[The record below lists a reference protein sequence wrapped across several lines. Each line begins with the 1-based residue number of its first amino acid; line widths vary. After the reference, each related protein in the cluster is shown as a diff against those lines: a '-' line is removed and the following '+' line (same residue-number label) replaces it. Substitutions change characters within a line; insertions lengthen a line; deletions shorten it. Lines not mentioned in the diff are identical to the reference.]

1 MKKLTILALGILIA
15 ATFFAQQTLWGGSH
29 IVSPEIHDDHTV
41 TFRLKAPKAVKVEVT
56 GDFLTPQQRETP
68 FGKNDVPGTA
78 ALFTVEHVQET
89 PQLGKASVDK
99 VVAAMTLEEKIQL
112 LVGTGMTGISGE
124 TTVVGEAKQLV
135 PGAAGTTHAIPRLGI
150 PAVVLTD
157 GPAGLRIMPVR
168 EGDDQTYYCTAFPVS
183 TTLAASWNTEL
194 VENVGKAIGNEVLE
208 YGVDVLLA
216 PAMNIHRNPLCGRN
230 FEYYSEDP
238 VVSGRMAA
246 AMTKGVQS
254 NGVVAT
260 LKHFAV
266 NNQETNRMGNDSRVT
281 PRALREIYLKGF
293 EIAVKESNPWAIM
306 SSYNKINGTYASEN
320 RELLITILRD
330 EWGYDGMVMTDWFA
344 GKDAPTI
351 VRAGNDLLMP
361 GTPQQ
366 YEAILAAVNESR
378 LGEDDLNRNVRNLLN
393 LILQT
398 PRFRGYAYANRPD
411 LEAHAVV
418 TRQSAAEGMVL
429 LKNDHNTLP
438 LSASVRKVAAYGVS
452 SYDFISG
459 GSGSGDVSEAYTVSL
474 VEGLI
479 NAGYQLN
486 SQLKGMYEAYIA
498 AEDEKNKP
506 DPANPLA
513 HLLPKVRHAEFVP
526 EAVSLAR
533 EAKESDVA
541 LITIGRTSG
550 EFADRTLEGD
560 FNLSDNE
567 KKMMEAVS
575 KAFRAEGKNTIVI
588 LNIGGVIETA
598 SWKHLPDAILI
609 AWQPGQ
615 EGGNTVADL
624 LGGKVNPSGK
634 LPMTFPVNYMDV
646 ASSANFPWDS
656 AILRAAGIGF
666 RGREGGESD
675 SLPNVDYTVYE
686 EDIFVGYRYFD
697 TFRKE
702 VSYPFGYGLSYTTF
716 EYANPLIEETDDE
729 FIVNID
735 ITNSGEVPGKEIV
748 QLYVTAPQNPALPK
762 PEKELKAFGKTKEL
776 KAGEK
781 QTLILKVTKIDL
793 ASFDNDQS
801 AWVVDPGTYTILVGA
816 SSRDIR
822 QRMQLTLTDQIIKR
836 TNKVLQL
843 QDPNIAGEKFLP

>member
-1 MKKLTILALGILIA
+1 MNQKNMLLTVLA
-15 ATFFAQQTLWGGSH
+15 S
-29 IVSPEIHDDHTV
+29 
-41 TFRLKAPKAVKVEVT
+41 
-56 GDFLTPQQRETP
+56 
-68 FGKNDVPGTA
+68 
-78 ALFTVEHVQET
+78 ALFIVAHAKKT
-89 PQLGKASVDK
+89 PQLGKATVDE
-99 VVAAMTLEEKIQL
+99 VVAAMTLEEKIRL

-124 TTVVGEAKQLV
+124 TTVMGEAKQLV
-135 PGAAGTTHAIPRLGI
+135 PGAAGTTHVIPRLGI

-168 EGDDQTYYCTAFPVS
+168 EGDDQTYYCTAFPVG

-194 VENVGKAIGNEVLE
+194 VEYVGKAMGNEVLE

-254 NGVVAT
+254 NGVVAS

-281 PRALREIYLKGF
+281 PRALREIYLKNF

-306 SSYNKINGTYASEN
+306 SSYNKINGTYTSEN

-344 GKDAPTI
+344 GKDAPAM
-351 VRAGNDLLMP
+351 VHAGNDLLMP
-361 GTPQQ
+361 GLPQQ
-366 YEAILAAVNESR
+366 YEAILAAVKNGMLSEA
-378 LGEDDLNRNVRNLLN
+378 ELNRNVRNILN
-393 LILQT
+393 LIMET
-398 PRFRGYAYANRPD
+398 PRFRGYIFSNKPD
-411 LEAHAVV
+411 LKAHAAV

-438 LSASVRKVAAYGVS
+438 LSASVRKVAAYGIS

-486 SQLKGMYEAYIA
+486 SQLKGMYDAYIA
-498 AEDEKNKP
+498 AENEKSKP
-506 DPANPLA
+506 DTVNPLA

-526 EAVSLAR
+526 EAASLAR

-575 KAFRAEGKNTIVI
+575 KAFRAEGKNTVVI

-646 ASSANFPWDS
+646 ASSENFPWDS

-675 SLPNVDYTVYE
+675 PLPNVDYTVYE

-702 VSYPFGYGLSYTTF
+702 VSYPFGFGLSYTTF
-716 EYANPLIEETDDE
+716 EYANPLIEETDDK

-735 ITNSGEVPGKEIV
+735 ITNSGEVSGKEIV

-762 PEKELKAFGKTKEL
+762 PAKELKAFGKTKEL
-776 KAGEK
+776 QAGEK
-781 QTLILKVTKIDL
+781 QTLTLKVAKSDL
-793 ASFDNDQS
+793 ASFDNEQS
-801 AWVVDPGTYTILVGA
+801 AWVADPGKYTILLGT

-822 QRMQLTLTDQIIKR
+822 QRAELTLAEPIIRK

-843 QDPNIAGEKFLP
+843 QDMNIAGEKFLP

>member
-1 MKKLTILALGILIA
+1 MNQKNILLTVLA
-15 ATFFAQQTLWGGSH
+15 S
-29 IVSPEIHDDHTV
+29 
-41 TFRLKAPKAVKVEVT
+41 
-56 GDFLTPQQRETP
+56 
-68 FGKNDVPGTA
+68 
-78 ALFTVEHVQET
+78 ALFIVAHAQET
-89 PQLGKASVDK
+89 PQLGKASVDE
-99 VVAAMTLEEKIQL
+99 VVAAMTLEEKIRL
-112 LVGTGMTGISGE
+112 LVGTGMAGFSGE
-124 TTVVGEAKQLV
+124 TAVVGATGQLV
-135 PGAAGTTHAIPRLGI
+135 PGAAGTTYAISRLGI
-150 PAVVLTD
+150 TAVVLAD
-157 GPAGLRIMPVR
+157 GPAGLRITSVR
-168 EGDDQTYYCTAFPVS
+168 EGDDQTYYCTAFPVG

-194 VENVGKAIGNEVLE
+194 VENVGKAMGNEVLE

-216 PAMNIHRNPLCGRN
+216 PALNIQRNPLCGRN

-254 NGVVAT
+254 NGVGVS

-320 RELLITILRD
+320 RDLLTTILRD
-330 EWGYDGMVMTDWFA
+330 EWGYEGLVMTDWFA
-344 GKDAPTI
+344 GKDAPAM
-351 VRAGNDLLMP
+351 VHAGNDLLMP
-361 GTPQQ
+361 GLPQQ
-366 YEAILAAVNESR
+366 YEAILAAVKDGMLSEA
-378 LGEDDLNRNVRNLLN
+378 ELNRNVKNILN
-393 LILQT
+393 LIMET
-398 PRFRGYAYANRPD
+398 PRFRGYAFSNKPD
-411 LEAHAVV
+411 LKAHAVV

-429 LKNDHNTLP
+429 LKNNNAALP
-438 LSASVRKVAAYGVS
+438 LPASVKNVAAYGIS

-459 GSGSGDVSEAYTVSL
+459 GTGSGDVNEAYTVSL
-474 VEGLI
+474 VEGLH
-479 NAGYQLN
+479 NAGYLLNGQL
-486 SQLKGMYEAYIA
+486 QEEYETYIA
-498 AEDEKNKP
+498 AENEKNKP
-506 DPANPLA
+506 DRSNPLSVFM
-513 HLLPKVRHAEFVP
+513 PKVRPAEFVP
-526 EAVSLAR
+526 ASAALAQQ
-533 EAKESDVA
+533 ASESDVA

-560 FNLSDNE
+560 FNLTDNE
-567 KKMMEAVS
+567 KKMIEAVS
-575 KAFRAEGKNTIVI
+575 KAFRAEGKNTVVI

-646 ASSANFPWDS
+646 ASSANFPWDP
-656 AILRAAGIGF
+656 AVVKAAGIGF
-666 RGREGGESD
+666 MGRPDDGREPV
-675 SLPNVDYTVYE
+675 PNVDYTIYE

-697 TFRKE
+697 TFQKE

-716 EYANPLIEETDDE
+716 EYANLVIEEKDDE
-729 FIVNID
+729 FIVSID
-735 ITNSGEVPGKEIV
+735 ITNSGEIPGKEIV

-762 PEKELKAFGKTKEL
+762 PSKELKAFGKTKEL

-781 QTLILKVTKIDL
+781 QTLTLKVAKSDL
-793 ASFDNDQS
+793 ASFDNEQS
-801 AWVVDPGTYTILVGA
+801 AWVVDPGRYTILLGA

-822 QRMQLTLTDQIIKR
+822 QRAELTLAEPIIRR

-843 QDPNIAGEKFLP
+843 QAPITVLQP